1 MWKSNLLV
9 LKSEKGIT
17 EIGIVITS
25 FFIVIL
31 LVLPLNLV
39 IQELALLNNV
49 SNSVQIASEL
59 TLIDMVEAI
68 NVDVL
73 SEGKIY
79 YGQHTINTVDKLL
92 KDKISLTTGFVIEP
106 INISFELLAGQS
118 PNKIKLS
125 FEYLYTSMILLKGKL
140 EKEMVV
146 TLFYELPLNR

>member
-1 MWKSNLLV
+1 MWKSNLLT

-73 SEGKIY
+73 SEGEIY